1 MKNKIFAIL
10 FIFLIMTCFSFE
22 VIHADL
28 LNDIFSSGGNFIN
41 QGKVSGSA
49 ANSFGHKIQS
59 QIFGPSGLGL
69 QGIFQLVGNAIFL
82 IVTVILGIKYIFSGV
97 EGKSIVKETLPTF
110 IVGIIFFYLADNL
123 VSFFSDI
130 GNEIQNTTNANT
142 LVNNVWATVA
152 SIAQVLCIAGIVFM
166 GLKYMF
172 APADKRADFKNQ
184 AVMIVLGLM
193 LTISAIPI
201 LNFIIKVGQGFLP

>member
-110 IVGIIFFYLADNL
+110 IVILEMKYK
-123 VSFFSDI
+123 
-130 GNEIQNTTNANT
+130 IQ
-142 LVNNVWATVA
+142 
-152 SIAQVLCIAGIVFM
+152 Q
-166 GLKYMF
+166 
-172 APADKRADFKNQ
+172 
-184 AVMIVLGLM
+184 M
-193 LTISAIPI
+193 LI
-201 LNFIIKVGQGFLP
+201 L